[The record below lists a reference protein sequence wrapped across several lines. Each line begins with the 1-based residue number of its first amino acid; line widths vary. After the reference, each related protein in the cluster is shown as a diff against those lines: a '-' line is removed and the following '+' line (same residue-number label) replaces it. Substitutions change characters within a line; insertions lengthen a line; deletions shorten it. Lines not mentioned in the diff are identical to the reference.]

1 MSLRVETQSDRA
13 VVASLVSLRVTAP
26 SPRGEPSCRHGWH
39 RQTRRRGPSPRTGA
53 YSTPGETAS
62 PPTSGRGTR
71 PRMPRSLHQGPR
83 RTPPDLEPASRPP
96 GGALT
101 TRHRVRADPVRPSLS
116 QPTTVGCPVAPVAP
130 DA

>member
-1 MSLRVETQSDRA
+1 MSLRVETRSDRA
-13 VVASLVSLRVTAP
+13 VAANLASLYVTAR
-26 SPRGEPSCRHGWH
+26 SLRGEPNCRHGWH

-62 PPTSGRGTR
+62 PPTSGRGTC

-83 RTPPDLEPASRPP
+83 QIPPDLEPASRPP
-96 GGALT
+96 GGAWT
-101 TRHRVRADPVRPSLS
+101 TRHRVPADPVSPPLS
-116 QPTTVGCPVAPVAP
+116 PPTTVGCLVAPVAQ